1 MSERK
6 LIEVAKKRVPM
17 KKIFHNKEIRDGMAE
32 LEKFRQQFNEQEFFY
47 GAKVYLEVG
56 NYGETTAVVKRL
68 ETDKEYNA
76 RLDEERKKA
85 EEKLARA
92 EARRV
97 REEHKRKKA
106 EEAEARRIE
115 EQRLKEVEYV
125 KTMARKLG
133 ITAKE
138 LGVE

>member
-1 MSERK
+1 
-6 LIEVAKKRVPM
+6 M
-17 KKIFHNKEIRDGMAE
+17 KKIFHNKEIRDGMAD

-56 NYGETTAVVKRL
+56 NYGETTAVVKRF

-92 EARRV
+92 AARKA
-97 REEHKRKKA
+97 REEAKLKKEKEEAIRKA
-106 EEAEARRIE
+106 EE
-115 EQRLKEVEYV
+115 QRQREVEYV